1 MHNKGI
7 AHRDIKVDNVLL
19 DSDFNV
25 KLADF
30 GFAGPVSG
38 RDGKG
43 YMRTVC
49 GTKPY
54 EAPEILEKA
63 RYKGQEVDLFAAA
76 VVLFIM
82 VSGTPPFTNA
92 EKTEFYYSFIVSKSY
107 EKFWS
112 YHY

>member
-19 DSDFNV
+19 DADFNV

-30 GFAGPVSG
+30 GFAGPMAG
-38 RDGKG
+38 RNGDG
-43 YMRTVC
+43 YMRTMC

-54 EAPEILEKA
+54 EAPEIFEKA
-63 RYKGQEVDLFAAA
+63 KYKGSEVDLFATA

-92 EKTEFYYSFIVSKSY
+92 EKNEFYYKFII
-107 EKFWS
+107 
-112 YHY
+112 